1 MRPAVPQNQPSGED
15 AWNGPP
21 RMPPPDGRRITS
33 GSRMPERQWVFAASV
48 TMGSNAHEAKSANCS
63 STTGRSPI
71 QAAPTAAPTNPSSAI
86 GVSITRSPP
95 NSLEQPPGHAER
107 AAEVADVLAQH
118 EDALVCPHGV
128 GERA

>member
-21 RMPPPDGRRITS
+21 RMPPPDGMRITS
-33 GSRMPERQWVFAASV
+33 GSRMPERQCVFAASV
-48 TMGSNAHEAKSANCS
+48 TIGSNAHEAKSANCS

-95 NSLEQPPGHAER
+95 NSSNRPLVTPNAPPKWPMSSPSRKTRSSAR
-107 AAEVADVLAQH
+107 MASASA
-118 EDALVCPHGV
+118 
-128 GERA
+128 R